1 MVFCFS
7 CLRRTSPEAWTS
19 WALEPITSCSNEHW
33 TMSSQLSSV
42 LKCAQGND
50 VMTIWRYDVLTL
62 WRYDVKDQKMF
73 LTRKLN
79 CHQDYINLKWITFK
93 RIKSKFFFKQMSC
106 QKIVEI
112 FRKNHFTSTASF
124 VPTIYGFKMWQ
135 VWVEF

>member
-1 MVFCFS
+1 MLLQKKINKYFFFCFS

-19 WALEPITSCSNEHW
+19 WALEPTTSCSNERW

-50 VMTIWRYDVLTL
+50 DMTL
-62 WRYDVKDQKMF
+62 WRFDVWRKRSKNVF
-73 LTRKLN
+73 NSTSKKLN
-79 CHQDYINLKWITFK
+79 CHKDYRNLKWMITLK

-106 QKIVEI
+106 QKTVEI

-124 VPTIYGFKMWQ
+124 VPTIEK
-135 VWVEF
+135 